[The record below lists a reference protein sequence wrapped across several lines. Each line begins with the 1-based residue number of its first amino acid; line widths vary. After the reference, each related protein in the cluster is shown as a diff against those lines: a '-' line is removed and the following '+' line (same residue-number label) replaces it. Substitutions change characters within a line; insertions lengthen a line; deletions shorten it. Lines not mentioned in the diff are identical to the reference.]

1 MLRASTHS
9 RLVYTKTGPDLHG
22 FDQAALSV
30 SRCGLATLSPVCG
43 IVGYVGHRSAL
54 DVVLDGLR
62 RLEYRGY
69 DSAGVAVVADGGLA
83 VERKAGRLANLEA
96 RLDEVGRES
105 FAGTVGMG
113 HTRWATHGAP
123 IDRNSHPHR
132 DATGRVAV
140 VHNGIIENFVAL
152 RAELEAAGVEMA
164 SDTDSETVAHLVAFA
179 YGDGETK
186 GDLPASVRLVARR
199 LEGAFTLVV
208 THADEPD
215 QVVAARRSSPLVVGV
230 GEGEHF
236 VASDVSA
243 FIEHTREAVELGQ
256 DQMVVITRDGYDV
269 TDFVGEAAQAKPFT
283 VNWDLSAAEK
293 GGHEYF
299 MLKEIEE
306 QPEALANT
314 LRGHFNNGRI
324 VLDEQRLSDQ
334 DLRDVDKVF
343 VVACGSAYHSGLVA
357 KYAIE
362 HWTRLPVEVELAS
375 EFRYRDPVLDR
386 DTLVVA
392 VSQSGETA
400 DTLEAVRH
408 ARSQKARVLAVCNTN
423 GAQIPRESDAV
434 LYTHAGPEIG
444 VASTKAFLAQIAAN
458 YLVGLA
464 LAQARGTKYP
474 DEVAREFHE
483 LEAMPEA
490 VQRVLGTVEQVR
502 ALGRELADSKAVLFL
517 GRHVGYPVALEGA
530 LKLKEL
536 AYMHAEGFAAG
547 ELKHGPIAL
556 IEEGLPVVV
565 VMPSPKGRA
574 VLHSKLVSNIS
585 EIQARG
591 ARTIVIAEEGDET
604 VRPFADHLIEIPAVP
619 TLLQPLISTVPLQ
632 VLAAEIARSR
642 GYDVDKPRNLAKSV
656 TVE

>member
-1 MLRASTHS
+1 M
-9 RLVYTKTGPDLHG
+9 
-22 FDQAALSV
+22 
-30 SRCGLATLSPVCG
+30 
-43 IVGYVGHRSAL
+43 
-54 DVVLDGLR
+54 
-62 RLEYRGY
+62 EYRGY
-69 DSAGVAVVADGGLA
+69 DSAGVAVLDGAGALN

-96 RLDEVGRES
+96 QLDAVGRES
-105 FAGTVGMG
+105 FGGTAGMG

-123 IDRNSHPHR
+123 VDRNSHPHR
-132 DATGRVAV
+132 DASQRVAV
-140 VHNGIIENFVAL
+140 VHNGIIENFAAL
-152 RAELEAAGVEMA
+152 RTELEADGVEMA
-164 SDTDSETVAHLVAFA
+164 SDTDTETAAHLIARAYTTGDTAGDFA
-179 YGDGETK
+179 
-186 GDLPASVRLVARR
+186 ASVAAVCRR

-208 THADEPD
+208 THADHSD
-215 QVVAARRSSPLVVGV
+215 TIVAARRSSPLVVGV
-230 GEGEHF
+230 GEGETF

-256 DQMVVITRDGYDV
+256 DQLVVITRDGYEV
-269 TDFVGEAAQAKPFT
+269 TDFHGDAAQAKPFT
-283 VNWDLSAAEK
+283 VDWDLSAAEK

-314 LRGHFNNGRI
+314 LRGHFDSGRI
-324 VLDEQRLSDQ
+324 ILDEQRISDQ

-343 VVACGSAYHSGLVA
+343 VIACGSAYHSGLVA

-362 HWTRLPVEVELAS
+362 HWCRLPVEVELAS

-386 DTLVVA
+386 ATLVVA

-408 ARSQKARVLAVCNTN
+408 AREQKARVLAVCNTN

-474 DEVAREFHE
+474 DEVAREFAE
-483 LEAMPEA
+483 LEAMPAA
-490 VQRVLGTVEQVR
+490 VQKVLSTVDQVR
-502 ALGRELADSKAVLFL
+502 DLGRRIADSKAVLFL
-517 GRHVGYPVALEGA
+517 GRHVGFPVALEGA

-556 IEEGLPVVV
+556 IEDGLPVVV

-604 VRPFADHLIEIPAVP
+604 VRPFADELIEVPAVP
-619 TLLQPLISTVPLQ
+619 TLLQPLVSTVPLQ
-632 VLAAEIARSR
+632 VLAAEIARTR

>member
-1 MLRASTHS
+1 M
-9 RLVYTKTGPDLHG
+9 
-22 FDQAALSV
+22 
-30 SRCGLATLSPVCG
+30 CG
-43 IVGYVGHRSAL
+43 IVGYVGHRPAL
-54 DVVLDGLR
+54 TVVLDGLR

-69 DSAGVAVVADGGLA
+69 DSAGVAVLDGGGGLA
-83 VERKAGRLANLEA
+83 VERKAGPLVNLET
-96 RLDEVGRES
+96 RLDEVGRDG
-105 FAGTVGMG
+105 FAGTSGMG

-123 IDRNSHPHR
+123 TDRNAHPHR
-132 DATGRVAV
+132 DGTGKLAV
-140 VHNGIIENFVAL
+140 VHNGIIENFIAL
-152 RAELEAAGVEMA
+152 RAELEAAGVEPA
-164 SDTDSETVAHLVAFA
+164 SDTDSETAAHLIAAA
-179 YGDGETK
+179 YRDGETA
-186 GDLPASVRLVARR
+186 GDLAASVRLVCRR

-208 THADEPD
+208 THADHPD
-215 QVVAARRSSPLVVGV
+215 LIIAARRSSPLVVGV
-230 GEGEHF
+230 GEGENF
-236 VASDVSA
+236 VASDVAA
-243 FIEHTREAVELGQ
+243 FIEHTRDAVELGQ
-256 DQMVVITRDGYDV
+256 DQVVELTRAGYRV
-269 TDFVGEAAQAKPFT
+269 TDFHGEDAPCTPFH
-283 VNWDLSAAEK
+283 VDWDLAAAEK

-306 QPEALANT
+306 QPDALANT
-314 LRGHFNNGRI
+314 LRGHFQDGRI

-375 EFRYRDPVLDR
+375 EFRYRDAVLDR
-386 DTLVVA
+386 STLVVA

-408 ARSQKARVLAVCNTN
+408 AREQKARVLAVCNTN

-483 LEAMPEA
+483 LEAMPAA
-490 VQRVLGTVEQVR
+490 VSQVLSTVDR
-502 ALGRELADSKAVLFL
+502 MRELAPELADAKAVLFL

-574 VLHSKLVSNIS
+574 VLHSKLLSNIQ
-585 EIQARG
+585 EIRARG

-604 VRPFADHLIEIPAVP
+604 VRPFANDLIELPAVP
-619 TLLQPLISTVPLQ
+619 TLLQPLVSTIPLQ
-632 VLAAEIARSR
+632 VLAAEIARAR

>member
-1 MLRASTHS
+1 M
-9 RLVYTKTGPDLHG
+9 
-22 FDQAALSV
+22 
-30 SRCGLATLSPVCG
+30 CG
-43 IVGYVGHRSAL
+43 IVGYVGHRQAL
-54 DVVLDGLR
+54 DVVVDGLR

-69 DSAGVAVVADGGLA
+69 DSAGVAVVTGPGNLA
-83 VERKAGRLANLEA
+83 VERRAGRLANLEN
-96 RLDEVGRES
+96 RLDEVGRDG
-105 FAGTVGMG
+105 FAGTAGMG
-113 HTRWATHGAP
+113 HTRWATHGP
-123 IDRNSHPHR
+123 PVDRNAHPHR
-132 DATGRVAV
+132 DATHRVAV
-140 VHNGIIENFVAL
+140 VHNGIIENFAAL
-152 RAELEAAGVEMA
+152 RAELEADGVELT
-164 SDTDSETVAHLVAFA
+164 SDTDTETVAHLVGRA
-179 YGDGETK
+179 YAEGQTK
-186 GDLPASVRLVARR
+186 GDLPASVRAVCQR
-199 LEGAFTLVV
+199 LSGAFTLVV
-208 THADEPD
+208 THVDEPD
-215 QVVAARRSSPLVVGV
+215 QIVAARRSSPLVVGV
-230 GEGEHF
+230 GDGETF
-236 VASDVSA
+236 VASDVAA
-243 FIEHTREAVELGQ
+243 FIEHTRDAVELGQ
-256 DQMVVITRDGYDV
+256 DQVVTITRDGYHV
-269 TDFVGEAAQAKPFT
+269 TDFDGADAETRPFH
-283 VNWDLSAAEK
+283 VDWDLSAAEK

-306 QPEALANT
+306 QPTALADT
-314 LRGHFNNGRI
+314 LRGHFVDGRI
-324 VLDEQRLSDQ
+324 ILDEQRMTDQ

-386 DTLVVA
+386 ATLVVA

-408 ARSQKARVLAVCNTN
+408 AREQKARVLAVCNTN

-458 YLVGLA
+458 LMVGLA
-464 LAQARGTKYP
+464 LAQARGTKYA
-474 DEVAREFHE
+474 DEIAREFHE
-483 LEAMPEA
+483 LAAMPEA
-490 VQRVLGTVEQVR
+490 VAKVLGTVERVR
-502 ALGRELADSKAVLFL
+502 ALGRSLADSKAVLFL

-556 IEEGLPVVV
+556 IEDDLPVVI
-565 VMPSPKGRA
+565 VMPSPRGRA
-574 VLHSKLVSNIS
+574 VLHAKMVSNIS

-591 ARTIVIAEEGDET
+591 ARTIVLAEEGDET
-604 VRPFADHLIEIPAVP
+604 VRPFADELIELPAVP
-619 TLLQPLISTVPLQ
+619 TLLQPLVATVPLQ
-632 VLAAEIARSR
+632 VLSAEIARSR